1 MAVDARLRSPRRPHA
16 DLRLRADARG
26 CDCGVRQER
35 AARLLRFNDLAI
47 CPCRR
52 YLNGR
57 HSGHGT
63 QQKRCSMTRPILA
76 VLVLAISIPPLY
88 AQGTILHTDRSGYTT
103 GIDGN
108 PTVNT
113 YMHYIRHEQSLW
125 HSLLK
130 MPDHR
135 SLRPRDRDRQRLA
148 RGRLEL
154 NNIGP
159 VGLR

>member
-1 MAVDARLRSPRRPHA
+1 MKRL
-16 DLRLRADARG
+16 
-26 CDCGVRQER
+26 
-35 AARLLRFNDLAI
+35 
-47 CPCRR
+47 
-52 YLNGR
+52 
-57 HSGHGT
+57 
-63 QQKRCSMTRPILA
+63 IL
-76 VLVLAISIPPLY
+76 VSLVLATSIPPLY

-159 VGLR
+159 VGLRAPIVRDYSRASQSFLFAHLTRAKHD